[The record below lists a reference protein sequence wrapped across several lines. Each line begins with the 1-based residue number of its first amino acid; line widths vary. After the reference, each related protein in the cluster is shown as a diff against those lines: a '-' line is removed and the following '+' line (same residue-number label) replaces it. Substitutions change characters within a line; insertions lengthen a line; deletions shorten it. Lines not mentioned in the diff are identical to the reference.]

1 MKRLVYTVA
10 FGSIFHDMAKMTHP
24 HIKSYARRHG
34 ADFLVVD
41 ESNRLYPQHHASYE
55 DFQIPKWLETY
66 DEIVHLDTD
75 LIVANDTPWLL
86 DASAGRMCMFDESF
100 RDAGDVSRTRV
111 RYYLEYCHKTGKNF
125 LGNNSMGFGN
135 VKTVERVALK
145 PWGRYFN
152 IGVIGLSRRDASLF
166 IDPEGFYDDACGYQT
181 FMGHRIMERNHTV
194 HDLGPEFNCMHQ
206 DWERSDFHQT
216 AFVIHYASIRNYNW
230 LFQQIPMDIERLKSL
245 GRL

>member
-1 MKRLVYTVA
+1 MKRLVYTVT
-10 FGSIFHDMAKMTHP
+10 FGSVFHDMAKLTHP
-24 HIKSYARRHG
+24 HIRKYAERHH

-41 ESNRLYPQHHASYE
+41 ESNRKYTLHHASYE
-55 DFQIPKWLETY
+55 DFQIPIWLQTY

-111 RYYLEYCHKTGKNF
+111 RYYLDYCQKTGKNF
-125 LGNNSMGFGN
+125 LTG
-135 VKTVERVALK
+135 RIK

-152 IGVIGLSRRDASLF
+152 IGVFGLTKRDAGLF
-166 IDPEGFYDDACGYQT
+166 KDPEGFYDDGTGYQT
-181 FMGHRIMERNHTV
+181 FMSHRIMERNHV
-194 HDLGPEFNCMHQ
+194 IHDLGPEFNCMNQ

-216 AFVIHYASIRNYNW
+216 AFVVHYASIRNYNW
-230 LFQQIPMDIERLKSL
+230 LFQQIAVDSDRLRSL
-245 GRL
+245 GRLG